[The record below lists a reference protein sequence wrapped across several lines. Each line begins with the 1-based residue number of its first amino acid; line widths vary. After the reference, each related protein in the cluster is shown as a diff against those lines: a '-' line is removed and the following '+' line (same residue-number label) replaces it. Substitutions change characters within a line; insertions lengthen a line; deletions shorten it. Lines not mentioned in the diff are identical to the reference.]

1 MQLLILFYMSLKI
14 TKLVSHIDP
23 RGELTVLDLNKVPF
37 VPARLF
43 YVQNSPKGQVRGNHA
58 HRINRQYLICTQGAI
73 EVRLHDGRQVSQF
86 MLGHGNAVLVNTMV
100 WNTQTYLTGRD
111 MLFVLCSHGYDPQE
125 YISDFSTFLKLHNEN
140 SSRHDRTEQ

>member
-1 MQLLILFYMSLKI
+1 MNLKTNI
-14 TKLVSHIDP
+14 TELVSHVDQ

-58 HRINRQYLICTQGAI
+58 HRINKQYLICTQGAI

-86 MLGHGNAVLVNTMV
+86 MLGYGHAVFVNTLV

-111 MLFVLCSHGYDPQE
+111 MLFVLCSHGYDQQE
-125 YISDFSTFLKLHNEN
+125 YISDFTTFLKLHDEN
-140 SSRHDRTEQ
+140 NSRHDSAEQ